1 MSYEHWMSKGE
12 DDLRLAELA
21 FENGIYDYA
30 AFHAQQAVEKFLK
43 AFLVRFGKPV
53 PRTHDI
59 AYLTELCKEIDPSF
73 EHLYDINAH
82 YLSDFAVEVRYPG
95 YYTVP
100 KDVALEAI
108 ETAKRVLEFVL
119 DKLKLFLNS

>member
-1 MSYEHWMSKGE
+1 MSYERWISKGE

-21 FENGIYDYA
+21 LENGIYDYA

-43 AFLVRFGKPV
+43 AFLVKAGKPV

-59 AYLTELCKEIDPSF
+59 AYLIELCKEIDPSF
-73 EHLYDINAH
+73 ERLYDMNAH
-82 YLSDFAVEVRYPG
+82 YLSDFAVEVRYPS

-100 KDVALEAI
+100 KEIAAEAI
-108 ETAKRVLEFVL
+108 ETARKVLEFVL
-119 DKLKLFLNS
+119 ERI